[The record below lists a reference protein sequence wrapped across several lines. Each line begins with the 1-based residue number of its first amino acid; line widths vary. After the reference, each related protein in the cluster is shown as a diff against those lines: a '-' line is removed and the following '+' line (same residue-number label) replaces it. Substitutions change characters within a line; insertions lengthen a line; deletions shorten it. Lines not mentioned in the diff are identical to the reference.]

1 MLVGKVHLPVKDALA
16 GKQEPGRIAEGSR
29 VDLAIHLPRLLHL
42 VSASA
47 CRA

>member
-29 VDLAIHLPRLLHL
+29 VDVAIHLPRLLHR
-42 VSASA
+42 AFAPA